1 MKQNLSYLMGDDHNV
16 RKESQVPKDFDFFV
30 FKDLEQSII
39 FQRKSLDLHYDN
51 VMSTLGNSY
60 KGINKYVYGNAL
72 SAIKTIITCKKTHPR
87 RTENCKQAVA
97 YLHQDMLLATRTIQ
111 NIVELFG
118 VKLSTRQILRDS
130 EQVMSDR
137 DPKWVQRI
145 FGGIN

>member
-1 MKQNLSYLMGDDHNV
+1 MGDDHNV

-60 KGINKYVYGNAL
+60 KGVNKYVYGNAL

>member
-137 DPKWVQRI
+137 DPDWVQRI

>member
-60 KGINKYVYGNAL
+60 KGVNKYVYGNAL

>member
-1 MKQNLSYLMGDDHNV
+1 MGDDQNV

-137 DPKWVQRI
+137 DPDWVQRI

>member
-1 MKQNLSYLMGDDHNV
+1 MGDDHNV

-60 KGINKYVYGNAL
+60 KGVNKYVYGNAL

-137 DPKWVQRI
+137 DPDWVQRI

>member
-1 MKQNLSYLMGDDHNV
+1 MKQNLSYLMGDDQNV

-137 DPKWVQRI
+137 DPDWVQRI

>member
-1 MKQNLSYLMGDDHNV
+1 MGDDHSV

-60 KGINKYVYGNAL
+60 KGVNKYVYGNAL

>member
-1 MKQNLSYLMGDDHNV
+1 MGDDHNV
-16 RKESQVPKDFDFFV
+16 KKESQVPKDFDFFV

-137 DPKWVQRI
+137 DPDWVQRI